1 MCVVG
6 YTICLP
12 SVHIQRCQQSDVRI
26 AYASSSPQ
34 DDSRQTRK
42 DRKSQDKWRKKF
54 ARKLRKPRTSSAQSY
69 HSDWHDDDDDD
80 RGDGG
85 GPGGDGR
92 HGGAVSTVRQR
103 AHTIDS
109 ADTTRARSAGSA
121 AAKIQRRKRRQS
133 KQASMGDIEERPPT
147 APGGASTHYVK
158 RDKSLRAARS
168 RSATSTPEVTLS
180 DTARRASPVT
190 PQAEVTASSIPSSAQ
205 QAPASTSFASEIRQ
219 RAHQQRAK
227 IFERPTDDQETEK
240 VSGAEKRRT
249 LARHMTLAQDAT
261 TLDGDKVKR
270 EPPTSQ
276 PTVKADATSPDDD
289 TDTGHES
296 TAS

>member
-1 MCVVG
+1 MSTV
-6 YTICLP
+6 
-12 SVHIQRCQQSDVRI
+12 RRI
-26 AYASSSPQ
+26 ACTSSPQ

-80 RGDGG
+80 RGGGG

-92 HGGAVSTVRQR
+92 QGGAVSAVRQR
-103 AHTIDS
+103 AHTIDN
-109 ADTTRARSAGSA
+109 ADTTRAHSAGSA

-133 KQASMGDIEERPPT
+133 KQTSMGDIEERPPT
-147 APGGASTHYVK
+147 APGSAITHYVK
-158 RDKSLRAARS
+158 RDRSLQAARS

-190 PQAEVTASSIPSSAQ
+190 PQAEVTTSSIPSSAE

-240 VSGAEKRRT
+240 VSRAEKRRT

-289 TDTGHES
+289 TDTAHES